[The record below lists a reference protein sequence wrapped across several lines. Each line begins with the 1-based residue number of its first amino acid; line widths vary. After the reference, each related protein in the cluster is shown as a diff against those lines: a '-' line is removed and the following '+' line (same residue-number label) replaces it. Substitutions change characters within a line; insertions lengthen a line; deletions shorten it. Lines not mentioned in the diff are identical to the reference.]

1 MREDSKG
8 QNLIDY
14 AAKYKLFDI
23 IERLMEAGVQCP
35 ADVKRRLARTQQKL
49 TGAIQPKVKEGG
61 ATFEKVL
68 SEEEEQVPEDRNSE
82 EREKEQ

>member
-1 MREDSKG
+1 MREDAKG

-35 ADVKRRLARTQQKL
+35 ADVKRRLARTQIKI
-49 TGAIQPKVKEGG
+49 TGVNHPKARDNAI
-61 ATFEKVL
+61 EKV
-68 SEEEEQVPEDRNSE
+68 SE
-82 EREKEQ
+82 

>member
-23 IERLMEAGVQCP
+23 IEKFIEAGV
-35 ADVKRRLARTQQKL
+35 
-49 TGAIQPKVKEGG
+49 
-61 ATFEKVL
+61 
-68 SEEEEQVPEDRNSE
+68 
-82 EREKEQ
+82 